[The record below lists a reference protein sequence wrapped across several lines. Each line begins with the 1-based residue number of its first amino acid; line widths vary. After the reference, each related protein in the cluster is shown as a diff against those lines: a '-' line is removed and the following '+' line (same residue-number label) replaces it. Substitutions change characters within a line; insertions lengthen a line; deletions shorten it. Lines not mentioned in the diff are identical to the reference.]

1 MPTYEFICEEHIIS
15 TEVLCNFNELNIKT
29 PLCPKCQVLMKRKYQ
44 ATPAIFKGSGFYT
57 TDK

>member
-15 TEVLCNFNELNIKT
+15 TEVHCTFDDLAVKT

-44 ATPAIFKGSGFYT
+44 ATPTIFKSKGFYS